1 LLKNYAIG
9 ETWSSSDDFE
19 GHSMLNLRR
28 QRTDLPRDTFAR
40 EIAER
45 SVAATLAQL
54 SPIAERMSAPEQR
67 GYVRAHALPFIRD
80 EATQLV
86 SREWPADAFADLV
99 ATALEQ
105 ATHLVIQQLKLHP
118 IITMPAA
125 HVRLRLAA

>member
-9 ETWSSSDDFE
+9 EAWSSSDEFE
-19 GHSMLNLRR
+19 GHAMLRLRK
-28 QRTDLPRDTFAR
+28 QRTPYPRDTFAR

-45 SVAATLAQL
+45 SVAATLEQL
-54 SPIAERMSAPEQR
+54 GPVVDQMGAAELR
-67 GYVRAHALPFIRD
+67 GYVRAQALPFVRD

-99 ATALEQ
+99 AAALDQ
-105 ATHLVIQQLKLHP
+105 ATHLVVQQLRLHP
-118 IITMPAA
+118 VTTMPAP